1 MMPFVEEAESTAMAA
16 VALRVDAVAVA
27 SVWFVV
33 VAAVAAVVVVVV
45 AEAVGVVACAFEEV
59 EWKSIVG
66 AAVVA
71 VAAAA
76 V

>member
-33 VAAVAAVVVVVV
+33 VAAVAAVVVVV